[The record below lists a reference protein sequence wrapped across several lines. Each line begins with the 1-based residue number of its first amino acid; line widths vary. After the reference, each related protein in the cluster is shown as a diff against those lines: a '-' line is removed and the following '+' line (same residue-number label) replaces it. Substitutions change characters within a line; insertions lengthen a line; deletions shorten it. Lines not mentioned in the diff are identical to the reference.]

1 MKKVKLT
8 LASFLANFAFIS
20 SLMSLSPSV
29 DPETFF
35 MALVFAA
42 AAMVSWRGYLFWA
55 WERDG
60 AGRFGGIFASR
71 FSRLESGG
79 QTALFSLPPPADPP
93 FGYFQSQSQ
102 PNAAR
107 PFRRLLVGPCCRRCS
122 SHRCT
127 HLFAAVRGKCLAR
140 TFRLI
145 IRTSFTYRSRK
156 HRRRIGQVERAK
168 ATGTPR
174 SRSHAPFRLL
184 QLLYSDYYI
193 FYSHL
198 IPLGQP
204 IEDA

>member
-20 SLMSLSPSV
+20 SLMSLSFSV
-29 DPETFF
+29 GPETFF

-42 AAMVSWRGYLFWA
+42 AAMVSWRAHLFWA

-60 AGRFGGIFASR
+60 AGRFGGIFANP

-79 QTALFSLPPPADPP
+79 QTALFSLHPPADPP
-93 FGYFQSQSQ
+93 FGYFQSQLQ

-107 PFRRLLVGPCCRRCS
+107 PFRGLLVGPCCRRWS

-127 HLFAAVRGKCLAR
+127 HLFAVVRRKCLAR

-145 IRTSFTYRSRK
+145 IRTSFPYRSRK
-156 HRRRIGQVERAK
+156 RRRRIRQMERAN
-168 ATGTPR
+168 
-174 SRSHAPFRLL
+174 
-184 QLLYSDYYI
+184 
-193 FYSHL
+193 
-198 IPLGQP
+198 
-204 IEDA
+204 